1 MTREEKQ
8 SFTLRITN
16 ANKSELTVILCDMF
30 LAYANETLREL
41 ENWNLHREIPDM
53 PQSLKDAFRHTKAC
67 LREMIQ
73 SLPAGIASEEVRKLI
88 QNILGLYRFAESEI
102 IKAQAGRNPEGLKN
116 AILVIESLN
125 QAYAKAGKQD
135 KSRAM
140 MENTE
145 QIYAGMTYGRNAIH
159 ESSNAGTNRGFWG

>member
-8 SFTLRITN
+8 GFTLRITN

-30 LAYANETLREL
+30 LAYANETLQEL
-41 ENWNLHREIPDM
+41 EKWNLHKEIPEM
-53 PQSLKDAFRHTKAC
+53 PQSLKDSFRHTKAC

-73 SLPAGIASEEVRKLI
+73 SLPADAASEDVKRLMK
-88 QNILGLYRFAESEI
+88 NVLGLYRFAESEI
-102 IKAQAGRNPEGLKN
+102 IKAQAGRNPEALKH
-116 AILVIESLN
+116 AIVVIESLN
-125 QAYAKAGKQD
+125 QAYAKVSKQD

-159 ESSNAGTNRGFWG
+159 ESSNAGANRGFWG